1 VGEGRRCYVE
11 RYSFIGTYY
20 TRARTVLFKDP
31 PAIHWQAGL
40 FIRVMERMTR
50 RRALVEIVR
59 PLCESDGWDWV
70 LRKGA
75 GRANEPGSFGSEQ
88 RLRAAERL

>member
-1 VGEGRRCYVE
+1 
-11 RYSFIGTYY
+11 
-20 TRARTVLFKDP
+20 
-31 PAIHWQAGL
+31 
-40 FIRVMERMTR
+40 MTR

-75 GRANEPGSFGSEQ
+75 VRANEPGSFGSEQ